1 MKQIDQLQIATHGC
15 VQFIHL
21 LHHGIIISYQRKN
34 LSAPSLAKTFFIQV
48 LLPCFHVLLLKVHIT
63 HAIFFIDLWISYQ
76 LFSSHMIFA
85 IFFMPYKNCHYIC
98 VRQLL
103 VAINNFNCCFILSS
117 AMSKL
122 MAVLDNCIYSSSA
135 DAQKEDADQLILCSH
150 SCSHA
155 QAYIR

>member
-1 MKQIDQLQIATHGC
+1 MKQIDQLQIGTHGY

-21 LHHGIIISYQRKN
+21 LHHDIIISYQPKN

-48 LLPCFHVLLLKVHIT
+48 HIT
-63 HAIFFIDLWISYQ
+63 PAIFFIGLWISYQ

-85 IFFMPYKNCHYIC
+85 IFFMPYKNCRYIC

-103 VAINNFNCCFILSS
+103 VAVNNFNCCFILSS

-150 SCSHA
+150 SCSHT
-155 QAYIR
+155 QAYIC